1 MSDVLATTLDRVAT
15 LRAKDAF
22 GRVGFDRGGVL
33 FLTNVG
39 YLLSAGGALL
49 GRVHAGALRPSR
61 HQKGAVKKRKRILIC
76 DDDAATLDLL
86 QVILELEGYE
96 VVRATNGEKA
106 LEIVGDENPD
116 LIILNILMP
125 ALNGFETAERLKDNQ
140 ATRDIPVMFLSTMA
154 TWPKNVIQRG
164 EHLGVEAAM
173 AKPFD
178 PDVLLN
184 VIERL
189 LLFGTRGPRGH

>member
-1 MSDVLATTLDRVAT
+1 M
-15 LRAKDAF
+15 
-22 GRVGFDRGGVL
+22 
-33 FLTNVG
+33 
-39 YLLSAGGALL
+39 
-49 GRVHAGALRPSR
+49 
-61 HQKGAVKKRKRILIC
+61 KKRKRILIC
-76 DDDAATLDLL
+76 DDDAVTLDLL

-96 VVRATNGEKA
+96 VVRAINGEKA

-116 LIILNILMP
+116 LIILDILMP
-125 ALNGFETAERLKDNQ
+125 YLSGFETAERLKYNQ

-164 EHLGVEAAM
+164 EHLGVEASM

-189 LLFGTRGPRGH
+189 LR